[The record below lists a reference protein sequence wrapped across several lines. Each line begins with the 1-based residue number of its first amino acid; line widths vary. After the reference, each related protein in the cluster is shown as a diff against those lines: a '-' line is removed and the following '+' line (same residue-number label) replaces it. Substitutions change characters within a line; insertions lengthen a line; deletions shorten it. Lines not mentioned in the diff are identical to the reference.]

1 MTPDTGY
8 HGPPELT
15 VSRMLTTWH
24 PDPAVLLALAVIAA
38 GYLMAVVT
46 ARRRGRAWPLR
57 RSTAFAAALATT
69 ALVTVSFIGVYADT
83 LFWVRAVQLTTL
95 FMIVPLFA
103 ALTRPLTLAAA
114 LLPARHTARARSAFY
129 SRPVRALAH
138 PATGAVLFMGLP
150 WVVFFTGWLP
160 AMLQSRTVD
169 IATAVL
175 LVAVGFLYYW
185 GRLQLDPVPSRYSPL
200 VSLFV
205 AFAEVLLNAVLGLLL
220 IYAMGAGIAHGY
232 YAGLNRPWG
241 MSLSLDEQTGGGAY
255 WVLGHAI
262 GIPYLAIVFRRAVR
276 HDQRAAAAIDAT
288 LDRHAPAHTREDAS
302 SEMMRP
308 WWETDPAV
316 AHLGLN
322 TPRKVTGTAPR
333 SPS

>member
-1 MTPDTGY
+1 MTPDSGY

-24 PDPAVLLALAVIAA
+24 PDPALLLVLAVITAAYLTAVIAA
-38 GYLMAVVT
+38 
-46 ARRRGRAWPLR
+46 RRRGHPWPLR
-57 RSTAFAAALATT
+57 RSAAFAATLAST
-69 ALVTVSFIGVYADT
+69 ALVTVSFVGVYADV
-83 LFWVRAVQLTTL
+83 LFWVRAVQLTAL

-114 LLPARHTARARSAFY
+114 LVPARHVRQARSALR

-150 WVVFFTGWLP
+150 WVVFFTDWLP
-160 AMLQSRTVD
+160 AMLQSRAVD
-169 IATAVL
+169 ITSGVL

-185 GRLQLDPVPSRYSPL
+185 SRLQLDPVPSRYSPV
-200 VSLFV
+200 VSLFL
-205 AFAEVLLNAVLGLLL
+205 AFAEVLLNAVLGLCL
-220 IYAMGAGIAHGY
+220 IYAMGAGIAHDY
-232 YAGLNRPWG
+232 YAALDRPWG
-241 MSLSLDEQTGGGAY
+241 MSRSLDEQTGGGAY

-262 GIPYLAIVFRRAVR
+262 GVPYLVIVFRQARR
-276 HDQRAAAAIDAT
+276 HDQRTAAAIDAA
-288 LDRHAPAHTREDAS
+288 LDQHTPRTDAGDT

-322 TPRKVTGTAPR
+322 TPNHPPGTSPAPR
-333 SPS
+333 G

>member
-1 MTPDTGY
+1 MTPDAGY

-24 PDPAVLLALAVIAA
+24 PDPAPLLAFAVITAV
-38 GYLMAVVT
+38 YVTAVVD
-46 ARRRGRAWPLR
+46 ARRRGHPWPLR
-57 RSTAFAAALATT
+57 RSAAFAATLVST

-83 LFWVRAVQLTTL
+83 LFWVRAVQLTAL

-103 ALTRPLTLAAA
+103 ALIRPLTLAAA
-114 LLPARHTARARSAFY
+114 LLPARHTARARSAFR

-150 WVVFFTGWLP
+150 WAVFFTGWLP
-160 AMLQSRTVD
+160 AMLQNRAVD
-169 IATAVL
+169 IASGLL

-185 GRLQLDPVPSRYSPL
+185 SRLQLDPVPSRYSPM
-200 VSLFV
+200 VSLFL
-205 AFAEVLLNAVLGLLL
+205 AFAEVLLNAVLGLCL
-220 IYAMGAGIAHGY
+220 IYAMGAGIAHDY
-232 YAGLNRPWG
+232 YTALNRPWG

-262 GIPYLAIVFRRAVR
+262 GVPYLAIVFRQARR
-276 HDQRAAAAIDAT
+276 HDQRTAAAIDAT
-288 LDRHAPAHTREDAS
+288 LDRHTAVRATEADTG
-302 SEMMRP
+302 EMMRP

-322 TPRKVTGTAPR
+322 TPRTPR
-333 SPS
+333 S